1 MKDIKISHLQRKTD
15 HWLHEAHK
23 NPTNEN
29 WRNIGDGRNEIKRT
43 IKKKLS
49 FRGGFYARKT
59 VKRYGKSSIV
69 S

>member
-29 WRNIGDGRNEIKRT
+29 WRNIGDVRNEIKR
-43 IKKKLS
+43 KNSVLGEDFMLEKQ
-49 FRGGFYARKT
+49 
-59 VKRYGKSSIV
+59 
-69 S
+69 